1 MSFFSSIFGSTAE
14 AVQLNRE
21 EAFVGILFAVI
32 AADGIIADEE
42 VEDFFS
48 VLKKA
53 KVMQNVNNNQFRQ
66 LINKLQ
72 KINRTSGP
80 EELVSLAADTLP
92 AELRNGVFCI
102 ACDLVF
108 SDGTAS
114 KEEQQI
120 LELIKIKL
128 QIDDSLALKAAEIV
142 IIKNRV

>member
-1 MSFFSSIFGSTAE
+1 MSFFSNIFGSTAE
-14 AVQLNRE
+14 AVKLSRE
-21 EAFVGILFAVI
+21 ESFVGILFAVI
-32 AADGIIADEE
+32 AADGIITDEE

-48 VLKKA
+48 ALKKA

-66 LINKLQ
+66 MINKLQ
-72 KINRTSGP
+72 KINRNSGA
-80 EELVSLAADTLP
+80 EELVSLAAEELP
-92 AELRNGVFCI
+92 TELRNGVFCI

-108 SDGTAS
+108 SDGSAS

-120 LELIKIKL
+120 LETIKNKL

>member
-53 KVMQNVNNNQFRQ
+53 KVMQNVNNNKFRL

-80 EELVSLAADTLP
+80 EELVNLAADTLP

-120 LELIKIKL
+120 LELIKNKL